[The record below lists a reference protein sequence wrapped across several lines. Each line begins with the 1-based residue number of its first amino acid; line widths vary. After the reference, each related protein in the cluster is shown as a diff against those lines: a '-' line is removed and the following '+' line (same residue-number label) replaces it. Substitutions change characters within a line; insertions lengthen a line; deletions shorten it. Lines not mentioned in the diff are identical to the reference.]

1 LSDKGEIRRQKILT
15 EPLRPLLI
23 KTALPTMLGMLVA
36 TLYSLTDTFWIG
48 LKDNTDM
55 TAAVGVVFPFCSFI
69 QALGFW
75 FGYGSGNTMARMIGG
90 NKHDEAEKTA
100 SLGVFLA
107 SAAGVVL
114 AVISVMF
121 VQPISALLGG
131 SASEGLLDCTVS
143 YMIVIC
149 VGIPFQML
157 STTVYNQ
164 LRLCGNI
171 KDGMIG
177 MGVGMFGNLF
187 LDPLFILGFDMGITG
202 AGVASTIGQIASCA
216 VLYIISAKHGNI
228 PMRFF
233 SFDLKNRRMYHI
245 LLGGAPNFSR
255 QSITSIASVLLNN
268 AAVPYGASL
277 IAAMTVSTRVSSA
290 AYLLMIGFGQGFQ
303 PICAINYG
311 AKQYDRVKAAFRM
324 TVTIGTVFL
333 TIAGVLIAI
342 FAEPLTAAFS
352 SSDPEVTEK
361 AALMVRLQ
369 CISFPFMPFYAVS
382 GMYMQNVGMYIRSLF
397 ISIMRQ
403 GIVFIPLLFI
413 IPAIWGEWGIFTLQP
428 ISDILSFLVSVGI
441 IMKAKIDK

>member
-1 LSDKGEIRRQKILT
+1 
-15 EPLRPLLI
+15 
-23 KTALPTMLGMLVA
+23 MLGMLVA

-75 FGYGSGNTMARMIGG
+75 FGYGSGNTMARLIGG
-90 NKHDEAEKTA
+90 YRHDDADTTA
-100 SLGVFLA
+100 SLGVCLAAVSGIFLGVL
-107 SAAGVVL
+107 SVVL
-114 AVISVMF
+114 

-131 SASEGLLDCTVS
+131 NASEELLECTAS
-143 YMIVIC
+143 YLTVIC

-202 AGVASTIGQIASCA
+202 AGIASTIGQIASCT
-216 VLYIISAKHGNI
+216 VLYIISGKHGNI

-233 SFDLKNRRMYHI
+233 SFDLQNKRVYHI

-277 IAAMTVSTRVSSA
+277 IAAMTVSSRVYAA
-290 AYLLMIGFGQGFQ
+290 AYLMMIGFGQGFQ

-311 AKQYDRVKAAFRM
+311 AKQYGRVKAAFRM

-333 TIAGVLIAI
+333 TAAGILLAV

-361 AALMVRLQ
+361 AALLVRLQ
-369 CISFPFMPFYAVS
+369 CISFPFLPFYAVS
-382 GMYMQNVGMYIRSLF
+382 GMYMQNIGMYIRSLF

-403 GIVFIPLLFI
+403 GIIFIPLLFI
-413 IPAIWGEWGIFTLQP
+413 LPAIWGEWGIFTLQP
-428 ISDILSFLVSVGI
+428 ASDILSFLVSVAI
-441 IMKAKIDK
+441 IMGVKTEKTN

>member
-1 LSDKGEIRRQKILT
+1 MSIFLKSGGVKNVVIGSKATEIVYADDGTAEAKVSAERRASRALDDSQIKTLCAEAITGDPALRRDVEGGMAYEEIRVKYPSMAQMFDKFMENNGYKLDFNCCCIYSRSFIEAPQRLMGII
-15 EPLRPLLI
+15 RPL
-23 KTALPTMLGMLVA
+23 
-36 TLYSLTDTFWIG
+36 IG
-48 LKDNTDM
+48 AEETPDD
-55 TAAVGVVFPFCSFI
+55 G
-69 QALGFW
+69 
-75 FGYGSGNTMARMIGG
+75 
-90 NKHDEAEKTA
+90 AEKTA

-107 SAAGVVL
+107 AAAGVLL
-114 AVISVMF
+114 AVISVIF
-121 VQPISALLGG
+121 VQPFSELLGG
-131 SASEGLLDCTVS
+131 SASEELLDSTVS
-143 YMIVIC
+143 YMTVIC

-187 LDPLFILGFDMGITG
+187 LDPVFILGFDMGITG
-202 AGVASTIGQIASCA
+202 AGIASTIGQIASCI

-233 SFDLKNRRMYHI
+233 SFDLKNRRLYHI

-277 IAAMTVSTRVSSA
+277 IAAMTVSSRVSAA
-290 AYLLMIGFGQGFQ
+290 AYLMMIGFGQGFQ

-311 AKQYDRVKAAFRM
+311 AKQYARVKAAFRM

-333 TIAGVLIAI
+333 TLAGALLAV

-352 SSDPEVTEK
+352 SSDHAVTEK

-382 GMYMQNVGMYIRSLF
+382 GMY
-397 ISIMRQ
+397 
-403 GIVFIPLLFI
+403 
-413 IPAIWGEWGIFTLQP
+413 
-428 ISDILSFLVSVGI
+428 ILSL
-441 IMKAKIDK
+441 

>member
-1 LSDKGEIRRQKILT
+1 
-15 EPLRPLLI
+15 
-23 KTALPTMLGMLVA
+23 MLGMLVA
-36 TLYSLTDTFWIG
+36 TLYNLTDTFWIG

-55 TAAVGVVFPFCSFI
+55 TAAVGVVFPFISFI

-90 NKHDEAEKTA
+90 NRNDEAEKTA

-107 SAAGVVL
+107 VVSGMVL
-114 AVISVMF
+114 TVISMIF
-121 VQPISALLGG
+121 VQPISVLLGG
-131 SASEGLLDCTVS
+131 SASEELLECTVS

-149 VGIPFQML
+149 AGIPFQML

-171 KDGMIG
+171 RDGMIG

-187 LDPLFILGFDMGITG
+187 LDPVFILGFDMGITG
-202 AGVASTIGQIASCA
+202 AGVASTIGQTASCI

-228 PMRFF
+228 PIRFF
-233 SFDLKNRRMYHI
+233 AFDFKNRRLYHI

-255 QSITSIASVLLNN
+255 QSITSIASILLNN
-268 AAVPYGASL
+268 AAVPYGATL

-311 AKQYDRVKAAFRM
+311 AKQYDRVKSAFRM

-333 TIAGVLIAI
+333 IFAGILIAV

-352 SSDPEVTEK
+352 SSEPGVTEK

-413 IPAIWGEWGIFTLQP
+413 LPEIWGEWGIFVLQP
-428 ISDILSFLVSVGI
+428 AADILSFLVSVGI
-441 IMKAKIDK
+441 TIQARIGK

>member
-1 LSDKGEIRRQKILT
+1 
-15 EPLRPLLI
+15 
-23 KTALPTMLGMLVA
+23 MLGMLAA

-75 FGYGSGNTMARMIGG
+75 FGYGSGNTMARLIGA
-90 NKHDEAEKTA
+90 NNHDEAEKTA

-107 SAAGVVL
+107 AVSGIFLAAVSVV
-114 AVISVMF
+114 F
-121 VQPISALLGG
+121 VQPVSSLLGG
-131 SASEGLLDCTVS
+131 SASEELLDCTAS
-143 YMIVIC
+143 YLTVIC
-149 VGIPFQML
+149 IGIPFQML

-202 AGVASTIGQIASCA
+202 AGIASTIGQIASCA

-233 SFDLKNRRMYHI
+233 SFDLKNKRMYHI

-255 QSITSIASVLLNN
+255 QSITSIASILLNN

-277 IAAMTVSTRVSSA
+277 IAAMTVSSRVSTA
-290 AYLLMIGFGQGFQ
+290 AYLMMIGFGQGFQ

-311 AKQYDRVKAAFRM
+311 AKQYGRVKNAFRL
-324 TVTIGTVFL
+324 TVTIGTIFL
-333 TIAGVLIAI
+333 TAAGILLAV
-342 FAEPLTAAFS
+342 FAGPLTAAFS
-352 SSDPEVTEK
+352 SNDPEVTEK
-361 AALMVRLQ
+361 AALLVRLQ
-369 CISFPFMPFYAVS
+369 CISFPFLPFYAVS
-382 GMYMQNVGMYIRSLF
+382 GMYMQNIGMYIRSLL

-413 IPAIWGEWGIFTLQP
+413 LPAIWGEWGIFVLQP
-428 ISDILSFLVSVGI
+428 AADILSFLVSVGI
-441 IMKAKIDK
+441 ILKVKIEAVK

>member
-1 LSDKGEIRRQKILT
+1 
-15 EPLRPLLI
+15 
-23 KTALPTMLGMLVA
+23 MLGMLVA

-55 TAAVGVVFPFCSFI
+55 TAAVGVVFPFISFI

-90 NKHDEAEKTA
+90 NKHEEAAKTA

-107 SAAGVVL
+107 AASGIVL
-114 AVISVMF
+114 AVISVVL
-121 VQPISALLGG
+121 VQPISAFLGG
-131 SASEGLLDCTVS
+131 SASEELLDCTAS
-143 YMIVIC
+143 YLTVIC

-187 LDPLFILGFDMGITG
+187 LDPVFILGFDMGITG
-202 AGVASTIGQIASCA
+202 AGIASTIGQIASCI

-233 SFDLKNRRMYHI
+233 SFDLRNKRVYHI

-277 IAAMTVSTRVSSA
+277 IAAMTVSSRVSAA
-290 AYLLMIGFGQGFQ
+290 AYLMMIGFGQGFQ

-311 AKQYDRVKAAFRM
+311 AKQYDRVKDAFRM
-324 TVTIGTVFL
+324 TVSIGTIFL
-333 TIAGVLIAI
+333 TIAGILLAV
-342 FAEPLTAAFS
+342 FADPLTAAFS
-352 SSDPEVTEK
+352 SSDADVTEK
-361 AALMVRLQ
+361 AALLVRLQ
-369 CISFPFMPFYAVS
+369 CISFPFLPFYAVA
-382 GMYMQNVGMYIRSLF
+382 GMYMQNIGMYIRSLF

-403 GIVFIPLLFI
+403 GIVFMPLLFI
-413 IPAIWGEWGIFTLQP
+413 LPAIWGEWGIFVLQP
-428 ISDILSFLVSVGI
+428 ASDILSFAVSVGI
-441 IMKAKIDK
+441 ILQVKVGKADRTE

>member
-1 LSDKGEIRRQKILT
+1 
-15 EPLRPLLI
+15 
-23 KTALPTMLGMLVA
+23 
-36 TLYSLTDTFWIG
+36 
-48 LKDNTDM
+48 
-55 TAAVGVVFPFCSFI
+55 
-69 QALGFW
+69 
-75 FGYGSGNTMARMIGG
+75 
-90 NKHDEAEKTA
+90 AEKTA
-100 SLGVFLA
+100 SLGVLLA
-107 SAAGVVL
+107 TVSGIVL
-114 AVISVMF
+114 AAISMIF

-177 MGVGMFGNLF
+177 MGVGMLGNLL
-187 LDPLFILGFDMGITG
+187 LDPLFILGFDMGIMG
-202 AGVASTIGQIASCA
+202 AGVASTVGQIASCI

-228 PMRFF
+228 TMRFF
-233 SFDLKNRRMYHI
+233 SFDLQNKRLYHI

-255 QSITSIASVLLNN
+255 QSITSIASILLNN
-268 AAVPYGASL
+268 AAVPYGPSL

-333 TIAGVLIAI
+333 AIAGILIAI

-413 IPAIWGEWGIFTLQP
+413 MPAIWGEWGIFTLQP
-428 ISDILSFLVSVGI
+428 VSDILSFLVSVGI